1 MKYID
6 YVDLKYHENKDD
18 VICEFYIEPYRCS
31 IKEAA
36 GAVASESSIGTWTE
50 VTTSNPELEKLAAK
64 VFSIKNNIVKISYPV
79 ELFESG
85 NMPGILSGIAGNI
98 FGMKAVKNL
107 RLLDVHFPKKIVNSF
122 PGPMYGIEGIRK
134 LLHVKSRPL
143 VGTIVKPKLGLNEK
157 QHAEVA
163 YKAWIGGCDIV
174 KDDENLTS
182 QDFNHFEKRVLMTL
196 QARDLAEKLTGER
209 KMYMPNITSELQ
221 EMLDRAEF
229 VKRLGGE
236 YVMVDVLTL
245 GWSALQTLRNFNRH
259 LKLVLHAHRAG
270 HAALTRNKKHGISML
285 VISKICRMIG
295 LDQLHIGTI
304 IGKMEGTKEE
314 VIHIDQEIEKSMIR
328 KGSHVLEQKWFDKK
342 PVFAVCSGGLHPG
355 HVPTLMKYLGK
366 NIIMQFGGG
375 IHSHPKG
382 TEAGAKAA
390 RQAVDAVLEHKSLRE
405 YSKSHYELKE
415 ILDKFGYPK

>member
-6 YVDLKYHENKDD
+6 YVDLKYHESKND

-36 GAVASESSIGTWTE
+36 GAVASESSVGTWTE
-50 VTTSNPELEKLAAK
+50 VTTSNSEIEKLGAK
-64 VFSIKNNIVKISYPV
+64 VFSIKNNIVKISYPI
-79 ELFESG
+79 ELFEPG
-85 NMPGILSGIAGNI
+85 NMPSILSGIAGNI

-107 RLLDVHFPKKIVNSF
+107 RLIDVHFPKKIVNSF
-122 PGPMYGIEGIRK
+122 SGPLYGIDGIRRI
-134 LLHVKSRPL
+134 LHVKSRPL

-157 QHAEVA
+157 DHAGVA
-163 YKAWIGGCDIV
+163 YKAWVGGCDIV

-196 QARDLAEKLTGER
+196 QARDLAEKMTGER
-209 KMYMPNITSELQ
+209 KMYMPNITAELQ

-245 GWSALQTLRNFNRH
+245 GWSALQTLRNFNKH

-285 VISKICRMIG
+285 TIAKVCRMIG

-304 IGKMEGTKEE
+304 IGKMEGAKDE
-314 VIHIDQEIEKSMIR
+314 VVHIDQEIEKNMM
-328 KGSHVLEQKWFDKK
+328 KNGSHVLEQKWFDKK
-342 PVFAVCSGGLHPG
+342 PIFAVCSGGLHPG
-355 HVPTLMKYLGK
+355 HAPPLIKYLGK

-375 IHSHPKG
+375 IHGHPRG
-382 TEAGAKAA
+382 TEEGARAA
-390 RQAVDAVLEHKSLRE
+390 RQAVDAAMKNISLTE
-405 YSKSHYELKE
+405 YSKEHKELREALEFFKK
-415 ILDKFGYPK
+415 I